1 MTAILITAAIVL
13 LGIAAYAFRRVIRDR
28 SHSYYGRR

>member
-1 MTAILITAAIVL
+1 MTAILIIAAIAL
-13 LGIAAYAFRRVIRDR
+13 IAFAGYAFRRVIRDR